1 MVLNFYIACRRFCPQ
16 FEKNLHPTERQT
28 FMSHSKHPKIG
39 VIGLGIIGR
48 GVTGNLRRKGF
59 QVFVWNRTPRP
70 VPNFVGSPAEL
81 AELCDYIQI
90 FVSDDEALLQTVH
103 QLSENLARR
112 HIVIG
117 HPTVA
122 PDSMRAAAEIVGGR
136 GARFVEAPFTGS
148 RVAAEKGELV
158 YYTGGDKEVLRE
170 ARPILEASS
179 KEIIEIGELG
189 HATVIKI
196 ATNMVTAASVEAT
209 AEALAIVQ
217 ALGVP
222 LKKFVQAMQA
232 NASHSTTLAMKMP
245 KMIKRD
251 FEPHFSIKHMLK
263 DMQIANQLGLSHY
276 LDLRVTGAARDQ
288 LLEQMQWGHG
298 DEDFSAVAR
307 KYLPET
313 ESPDYEEPQMPEQ
326 EEQGSP
332 EAIAPAVE
340 VAPVLTQ
347 TSFPDAAATVGSVGS
362 GEVKGATPWRRG
374 FLTQLVRRGR
384 QLLRHPV
391 SSKEG

>member
-1 MVLNFYIACRRFCPQ
+1 
-16 FEKNLHPTERQT
+16 
-28 FMSHSKHPKIG
+28 MSQSNHQKIG

-48 GVTGNLRRKGF
+48 GITEHLRRKGF

-90 FVSDDEALLQTVH
+90 FVSDDEALLHTVH
-103 QLSENLARR
+103 QLSEKLAPR

-117 HPTVA
+117 HSTVA

-158 YYTGGDKEVLRE
+158 YYTGGEEKTLRQ
-170 ARPILEASS
+170 ARPILEVSS
-179 KEIIEIGELG
+179 KEIVEIGEVG
-189 HATVIKI
+189 QAAVIKV
-196 ATNMVTAASVEAT
+196 ATNMVTAASVQAT
-209 AEALAIVQ
+209 AEALALVR

-222 LKKFVQAMQA
+222 LEKFVDAMQA

-251 FEPHFSIKHMLK
+251 FEPHFSVKHMLK

-276 LDLRVTGAARDQ
+276 LDLGVTAAARDQ

-298 DEDFSAVAR
+298 DDDFSAVAR

-313 ESPDYEEPQMPEQ
+313 ESPYYEEPQLPGQGEQ
-326 EEQGSP
+326 ASP
-332 EAIAPAVE
+332 EALAPALE
-340 VAPVLTQ
+340 GAPVLTE
-347 TSFPDAAATVGSVGS
+347 TSFPDAATTIDSAGNE
-362 GEVKGATPWRRG
+362 EVKGAIPWRRG
-374 FLTQLVRRGR
+374 FLTQLLRRGR
-384 QLLRHPV
+384 QLRKRSEPV
-391 SSKEG
+391 SSKER

>member
-1 MVLNFYIACRRFCPQ
+1 
-16 FEKNLHPTERQT
+16 
-28 FMSHSKHPKIG
+28 MSQSNQQKIG

-48 GVTGNLRRKGF
+48 GISEHLRRKGF

-90 FVSDDEALLQTVH
+90 FVSDDEALLHAVH
-103 QLSENLARR
+103 QLSEKLAPR

-117 HPTVA
+117 HSTVA
-122 PDSMRAAAEIVGGR
+122 PDSMRTAAEIVGGR

-158 YYTGGDKEVLRE
+158 YYTGGEEKTLRQ
-170 ARPILEASS
+170 ARPILEVSS
-179 KEIIEIGELG
+179 KEIVEIGEVG
-189 HATVIKI
+189 QAAVIKV
-196 ATNMVTAASVEAT
+196 ATNMVTAASVQAT
-209 AEALAIVQ
+209 AEALALVR

-222 LKKFVQAMQA
+222 LEKFVDAMQA

-276 LDLRVTGAARDQ
+276 LDLGVTAAARDQ
-288 LLEQMQWGHG
+288 LLEQMQWGRG
-298 DEDFSAVAR
+298 DDDFSAVAR

-313 ESPDYEEPQMPEQ
+313 ESPDYEEPQLPEQ
-326 EEQGSP
+326 EEQAAAQAS
-332 EAIAPAVE
+332 APALE
-340 VAPVLTQ
+340 AAPVSTQ
-347 TSFPDAAATVGSVGS
+347 MSSPPSDAEATVDSAGSAEGQ
-362 GEVKGATPWRRG
+362 EAMPLRRG
-374 FLTQLVRRGR
+374 FLTHLLRRGR
-384 QLLRHPV
+384 QPRKSSGPD
-391 SSKEG
+391 SSKEE